1 MPFEKGKPKTGGKKK
16 GTENKTTKEIKEAY
30 AMLITKN
37 IPNLV
42 KWLDKIAETDPAK
55 AIYILSD
62 LSEYVIP
69 KLARTDITNDGE
81 KFEFGLNDDQLI
93 KKASDIINRSGKV

>member
-1 MPFEKGKPKTGGKKK
+1 MPFTKGNKLGGRKK
-16 GTENKTTKEIKEAY
+16 GAENKSTIEIKEAY
-30 AMLITKN
+30 AMLITHN

-42 KWLDKIAETDPAK
+42 KWLDAIAKKDPAK

-69 KLARTDITNDGE
+69 KLARTDLTNDGE
-81 KFEFGLNDDQLI
+81 KFEFGLNDEQLI
-93 KKASDIINRSGKV
+93 KRASDILNRTGKV